1 MYNEAFQEEG
11 GGGGGMLC
19 FVALFS
25 ETACKVG
32 WKRML
37 LLIQFCET
45 RFFCWGGWG
54 FTTADIVPEKN
65 ELLLTF
71 LP

>member
-1 MYNEAFQEEG
+1 
-11 GGGGGMLC
+11 MLC

-54 FTTADIVPEKN
+54 FTADIVPEKN